1 MLGVLLVGQLYARGI
16 RLPAT
21 GSLRPLAESVNQ
33 IVIFAPMLA
42 LLALRRHSLETAW
55 IRRDRVPLR
64 IGIGVVLATIAITA
78 FTAVYRD
85 APSLGTVIS
94 RTYRPA
100 NTHIAVQVLLEDIAI
115 AILMVRL
122 AGALGPRRA
131 ILLVAA
137 LFAAGHIPS
146 LLATG
151 GTQAELISLIRDAA
165 LAAGVFAVAL
175 RGADVWVLW
184 PVHFA
189 MDMMQFAIPGR
200 QP

>member
-1 MLGVLLVGQLYARGI
+1 MGQLYARGI

-21 GSLRPLAESVNQ
+21 GALRPLAESVNQ

-42 LLALRRHSLETAW
+42 LLALRHHSLETAW
-55 IRRDRVPLR
+55 IRRDRAALR
-64 IGIGVVLATIAITA
+64 IGIGFVLATIAIIA
-78 FTAVYRD
+78 FTTVYRD
-85 APSLGTVIS
+85 APSPGTVIS

-100 NTHIAVQVLLEDIAI
+100 SAHIGVQVLLEDIAI
-115 AILMVRL
+115 AILIVRF
-122 AGALGPRRA
+122 AAALGPRRA